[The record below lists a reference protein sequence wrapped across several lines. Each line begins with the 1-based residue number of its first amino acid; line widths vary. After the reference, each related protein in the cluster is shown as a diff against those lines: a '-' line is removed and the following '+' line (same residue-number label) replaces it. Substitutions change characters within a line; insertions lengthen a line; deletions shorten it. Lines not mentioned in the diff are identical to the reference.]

1 MKQAAALYDRYHPS
15 SVQLSAFE
23 GQYMEPYIFKDQLRR
38 CFGLRL
44 SPQEFGALLHYF
56 EDKERGGVVDC
67 VEFLV
72 TFFRTGKQTHQHPVC
87 QADPHQTL
95 LLTSACFVTLVLQA
109 SRRRPS
115 SGSTGG
121 TASCGSR
128 RRAWRRSAR
137 GRRRPTPRTHS
148 RSSDQQEMAPRLTGS
163 LTRLVSSLL
172 LPSCAT

>member
-72 TFFRTGKQTHQHPVC
+72 TFFRTGKQQTHQHLVK
-87 QADPHQTL
+87 QTPTGPCL
-95 LLTSACFVTLVLQA
+95 RLSA
-109 SRRRPS
+109 S
-115 SGSTGG
+115 
-121 TASCGSR
+121 
-128 RRAWRRSAR
+128 
-137 GRRRPTPRTHS
+137 
-148 RSSDQQEMAPRLTGS
+148 
-163 LTRLVSSLL
+163 
-172 LPSCAT
+172 